1 MTHVQL
7 KNWKQHASQLQINH
21 LDSMNRPASA
31 DLNAVFT
38 RPNESVNE
46 SGYVDLFMEN
56 VPICSRAGALP
67 RNLSQ

>member
-1 MTHVQL
+1 
-7 KNWKQHASQLQINH
+7 
-21 LDSMNRPASA
+21 MNRPASA